1 MGVRRKAREL
11 ALKLLYRIDLTGD
24 DWKSLA
30 GSIQEEYG
38 GSADSR
44 AFASTIVSG
53 VLDNQAR
60 IDAILRA
67 AAVKWELARMANLD
81 RNVLRLA
88 LCEYLVLESAP
99 GPVILDEAVAIA
111 TRYST
116 EKSGSFVNGVLDPIF
131 KKYTS
136 GFLANPDAPDESENE
151 PRKDGAS

>member
-24 DWKSLA
+24 SWEALA

-38 GSADSR
+38 GSVDSR
-44 AFASTIVSG
+44 SFASTLVSA
-53 VLDNQAR
+53 VLENQTR

-67 AAVKWELARMANLD
+67 SAVKWDLARMANLD

-99 GPVILDEAVAIA
+99 GPVILDEAIAIA

-131 KKYTS
+131 KKYAP
-136 GFLANPDAPDESENE
+136 GFLAAPDAPDNTEAT
-151 PRKDGAS
+151 PRTDEAS

>member
-24 DWKSLA
+24 NWETLA

-38 GSADSR
+38 GSVDSR
-44 AFASTIVSG
+44 SFASTLVTA
-53 VLDNQAR
+53 VLENQTR

-67 AAVKWELARMANLD
+67 SAAKWDLARMANLD

-99 GPVILDEAVAIA
+99 GPVIIDEAIEIA

-116 EKSGSFVNGVLDPIF
+116 EKSGAFVNGVLDPIF
-131 KKYTS
+131 KKYTP
-136 GFLANPDAPDESENE
+136 GFLAAPAPDDPEAA
-151 PRKDGAS
+151 PRTDEVS